1 MTLEGA
7 TAVFTLSI
15 NGVYSA
21 PQQIQG
27 FATDD
32 AFATQAIKRAEVL
45 MGVDQVLSG
54 GFVAVPIQQDIFLQ
68 ADSPSNAIFDQWDA
82 VNQGG
87 VTMTAT
93 GLIVLPGISSKWTL
107 TKGFLTDFT
116 PTPAVK
122 KLLQR
127 RQFGITWNF
136 LQVSPA

>member
-1 MTLEGA
+1 
-7 TAVFTLSI
+7 
-15 NGVYSA
+15 
-21 PQQIQG
+21 
-27 FATDD
+27 
-32 AFATQAIKRAEVL
+32 
-45 MGVDQVLSG
+45 
-54 GFVAVPIQQDIFLQ
+54 
-68 ADSPSNAIFDQWDA
+68 
-82 VNQGG
+82 
-87 VTMTAT
+87 MTAT